1 MLYNIS
7 VILQKIDINHQAKM
21 NIAQCILPAIIDN
34 LTKYSHSHDNN
45 IPGNI
50 SYYIGCLEGLEF
62 LNKSNK
68 GKKMML
74 PFYTKFERLLV
85 KTLRYKP
92 LEIKQSFLLFVEEY
106 YKKYLPSRQNFISLI
121 KNANENPLQLRNHLD
136 EYFAKKK
143 ASPPS

>member
-7 VILQKIDINHQAKM
+7 VILQKIDISHQAKM

-34 LTKYSHSHDNN
+34 LTKYSHSNDNN

-50 SYYIGCLEGLEF
+50 SYYIGSLEGLEF
-62 LNKSNK
+62 LNKSSK

-74 PFYTKFERLLV
+74 PFYAKFERLLV
-85 KTLRYKP
+85 KTLRHKP
-92 LEIKQSFLLFVEEY
+92 LEIKQSLLLFVEEY

-143 ASPPS
+143 PSPPS